1 MRKDVVI
8 QTLESLPNEFNIEE
22 LVEKLLF
29 LEKVEKG
36 LDDSKNKRLVE
47 IDHAKKRFANKLG
60 SNSF

>member
-29 LEKVEKG
+29 LEKG
-36 LDDSKNKRLVE
+36 LDDSKNNRLVE
-47 IDHAKKRFANKLG
+47 VDDAKRRFADKWG
-60 SNSF
+60 TK

>member
-8 QTLESLPNEFNIEE
+8 QTLESLPSEFNIEE

-36 LDDSKNKRLVE
+36 LDDSKNNRIVE
-47 IDHAKKRFANKLG
+47 IDHAKKRFSDK
-60 SNSF
+60 

>member
-47 IDHAKKRFANKLG
+47 IDDAKRRFAGKWG
-60 SNSF
+60 TK